1 MAKLMDYCDGVQHIG
16 IPAGD
21 LAATCKFYEELGF
34 ENVHQAE
41 FGEGPQ
47 HVCFLKYQN
56 LVLECYDEAQRVL
69 VSAEASAFDGVDC
82 GDTEEFLPFSGA
94 NSVEGDSGVLLP
106 DTGSFQ
112 RRLLQRQYVRS
123 PQYSDAKRSQSC
135 ISPIPN
141 SSVVWP
147 TPNVA
152 RFHRQHGS
160 SSSHCG

>member
-56 LVLECYDEAQRVL
+56 LVLECYDEANPVGH
-69 VSAEASAFDGVDC
+69 AEPL
-82 GDTEEFLPFSGA
+82 TI
-94 NSVEGDSGVLLP
+94 
-106 DTGSFQ
+106 
-112 RRLLQRQYVRS
+112 
-123 PQYSDAKRSQSC
+123 SQLTVP
-135 ISPIPN
+135 ISMQLIN
-141 SSVVWP
+141 WLWKKA
-147 TPNVA
+147 TK
-152 RFHRQHGS
+152 
-160 SSSHCG
+160 

>member
-56 LVLECYDEAQRVL
+56 LVLECYDEANPVGHAGAIDHFAINCIDIDAAYKL
-69 VSAEASAFDGVDC
+69 ALEKGYKVVSNEIEA
-82 GDTEEFLPFSGA
+82 LPFWAKGIRFFIIEGP
-94 NSVEGDSGVLLP
+94 NKERVEIDQIL
-106 DTGSFQ
+106 
-112 RRLLQRQYVRS
+112 
-123 PQYSDAKRSQSC
+123 
-135 ISPIPN
+135 
-141 SSVVWP
+141 
-147 TPNVA
+147 
-152 RFHRQHGS
+152 
-160 SSSHCG
+160 